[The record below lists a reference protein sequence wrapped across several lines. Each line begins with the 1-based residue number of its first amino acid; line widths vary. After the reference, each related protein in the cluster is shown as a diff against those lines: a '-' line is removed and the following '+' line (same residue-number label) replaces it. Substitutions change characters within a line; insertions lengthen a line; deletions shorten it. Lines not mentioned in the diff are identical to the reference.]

1 MAEDLHTPESD
12 TEYTASLRVAE
23 HMSANVQ
30 CVSATATLHQ
40 ATRLLVQHGIG
51 SLVAVE
57 NGHPAGILSER
68 DIVREVARDP
78 HGWTERRVRDA
89 MTHPLH
95 VTDMGATV
103 AQAINELA
111 RHRIHRLPVMNSE
124 GRLAGIVT
132 QTSLLRVAH
141 RRLAAYAVDLERVVS
156 ARTAELRE
164 LERRRDDLVDLAVH
178 DVTNALRDV
187 ESVLGAMEHDSE
199 GAIAVLPL
207 VRRMSLRIGNLVG
220 TLRDVTR
227 LENAS
232 LPLRVQTVSWSA
244 LAEPVLA
251 EMGPMAEARGVALE
265 RSGDD
270 RAVLRCD
277 RSLIE
282 RVVLNLVDNA
292 VTLAPSGSVVDV
304 HAEPGEASFL
314 IRVGNRGS
322 VIPADVLPT
331 LFRKFRPGEEHVALE
346 HFAGCGLGLTF
357 CRLAVERHGGTIR
370 ARSPYV
376 DGEGAAF
383 ECTLPTDPHHAAG

>member
-1 MAEDLHTPESD
+1 VAEDLRAPQSD

-30 CVSATATLHQ
+30 CVPAAATLHQ
-40 ATRLLVQHGIG
+40 AARLLVQHGIS
-51 SLVAVE
+51 SLVALE
-57 NGHPAGILSER
+57 NGHPAGILSEG
-68 DIVREVARDP
+68 DIMREVARDP
-78 HGWTERRVRDA
+78 HGWAERPVRDA

-111 RHRIHRLPVMNSE
+111 RHRIHRLPVMSE

-132 QTSLLRVAH
+132 QTNLLRVAH

-187 ESVLGAMEHDSE
+187 ESVLGAMEHES
-199 GAIAVLPL
+199 GGPVAVLPL
-207 VRRMSLRIGNLVG
+207 VRRMSSRIGNLVG

-232 LPLRVQTVSWSA
+232 LPLSVQTVSWSA
-244 LAEPVLA
+244 LSEPVLA
-251 EMGPMAEARGVALE
+251 EMGPMAQAKGVALE

-270 RAVLRCD
+270 RTVLRCD

-292 VTLAPSGSVVDV
+292 ITIAPHGSVVDV

-331 LFRKFRPGEEHVALE
+331 LFRKFRPGEEHVALAR
-346 HFAGCGLGLTF
+346 FTGCGLGLTF
-357 CRLAVERHGGTIR
+357 CRLAVERHGGAIR

-383 ECTLPTDPHHAAG
+383 EFSLPTDPHHATG

>member
-1 MAEDLHTPESD
+1 VAKDLHAPESD

-30 CVSATATLHQ
+30 CVPAKATLHE
-40 ATRLLVQHGIG
+40 ATRLLVQHGIS

-57 NGHPAGILSER
+57 NGHPAGIISER
-68 DIVREVARDP
+68 DIVREAARDP
-78 HGWTERRVRDA
+78 HGWAGRPVRDA

-111 RHRIHRLPVMNSE
+111 RHRIHRLPVMTSE

-187 ESVLGAMEHDSE
+187 ESVLGATGNDSA
-199 GAIAVLPL
+199 GAAF

-232 LPLRVQTVSWSA
+232 LPLSVQTVSWSA
-244 LAEPVLA
+244 LSESVLA
-251 EMGPMAEARGVALE
+251 EMGPIAQAKGVSLE
-265 RSGDD
+265 GSGGG

-277 RSLIE
+277 RNLIE

-292 VTLAPSGSVVDV
+292 VTIAPTGSVVDV

-346 HFAGCGLGLTF
+346 RFVGSGLGLTF
-357 CRLAVERHGGTIR
+357 CRLAVERHGGAIR

-383 ECTLPTDPHHAAG
+383 EFTLPIDPHHAAG